1 MRNRLKSPKPR
12 NPLLVEASAALYCN
26 CMRHIPV
33 LSSFRIK
40 ADENYKFLAFT
51 FGYIDIPSYF
61 CIVFNQLN
69 IIIMS
74 KSNVINVIIVVL
86 NGILSMLQQ
95 LV

>member
-1 MRNRLKSPKPR
+1 MKT
-12 NPLLVEASAALYCN
+12 
-26 CMRHIPV
+26 
-33 LSSFRIK
+33 
-40 ADENYKFLAFT
+40 DENYKFLVFT
-51 FGYIDIPSYF
+51 FGYIDFSLYL

-69 IIIMS
+69 SFIMS